1 MCWDWTFWGAKIKA
15 CSSWGWQP
23 KSCEHIRWT
32 HRVPVCNMYFHVWY
46 YKIVYLLGI
55 ATCYEPLRT
64 LQNSSW
70 SYPRRFQLPNER
82 NSFIHELLSNGLGN
96 GKGNVGKIWGKVS
109 ENYSTNRIP
118 VLLFA
123 SLHIR
128 VVVCLLCLL
137 VSLQYWDLRLQLG
150 QRFKDLSWPF
160 KRKAYLV
167 HMRSFT

>member
-70 SYPRRFQLPNER
+70 SYPTGVSNSQMKGTPSYMNYWVMVWGMVKGMLERFGE
-82 NSFIHELLSNGLGN
+82 GLRKLFYQQNPSTSVHQPSHQSGC
-96 GKGNVGKIWGKVS
+96 VS
-109 ENYSTNRIP
+109 S
-118 VLLFA
+118 LFA
-123 SLHIR
+123 GKSAI
-128 VVVCLLCLL
+128 
-137 VSLQYWDLRLQLG
+137 LRFETAVG
-150 QRFKDLSWPF
+150 TK
-160 KRKAYLV
+160 V
-167 HMRSFT
+167 